1 MKTKSTYILS
11 GIALGVASLALSMPS
26 EVKAQQAGTQ
36 FAPDPSVFEQ
46 LTDMQRQISLLER
59 EVLLEDLKLRR
70 RELDIQM
77 QALEQQAAD
86 SQLERERIQREEREE
101 NEKARLE
108 VERQEA
114 IRRAEEDL
122 RISQLR
128 AEREALLR
136 SIEIASEEEEAAY
149 AAANEPPPEE
159 EPDDDGVRVVPN
171 NQVQKVVRSSASSQQ
186 QNLIVAP
193 GQQAETASMQ
203 AAQAASDFE
212 TDLGALADMLG
223 VQTPQP
229 IQAPAQIEAAPE
241 EEAEPEPE
249 PEPIAPVVRKLK
261 GVNGLLTATL
271 VIEGGGVV
279 DVIEGDRIPG
289 DWKIVSIVPGTVM
302 ARHKDAEED
311 TRLAF
316 GTRVAM
322 AESAMPPPVMQP
334 QVVEPAGPSLSGGFN
349 PIGTSPIPVPSFS
362 GF

>member
-1 MKTKSTYILS
+1 MKNKPNFVLN
-11 GIALGVASLALSMPS
+11 GIVLGVASVALVAPF
-26 EVKAQQAGTQ
+26 EVRAQQAGSQ

-77 QALEQQAAD
+77 QALEREATD
-86 SQLERERIQREEREE
+86 RELERERLQRVEREE
-101 NEKARLE
+101 SEKERLE
-108 VERQEA
+108 IERQEA

-122 RISQLR
+122 RISELR
-128 AEREALLR
+128 AEREAILR
-136 SIEIASEEEEAAY
+136 SIEIASEEEEAAAR
-149 AAANEPPPEE
+149 AAM
-159 EPDDDGVRVVPN
+159 EPDPEPESEDDEDGVRVVPS
-171 NQVQKVVRSSASSQQ
+171 NQVQRVSRLESSQQ
-186 QNLIVAP
+186 QNLIVTP
-193 GQQAETASMQ
+193 S
-203 AAQAASDFE
+203 AQAASSTIPAAQPGSNFE

-223 VQTPQP
+223 VPTPQP
-229 IQAPAQIEAAPE
+229 IQAPAEIEV
-241 EEAEPEPE
+241 EAEPEPE

-271 VIEGGGVV
+271 VIDGGGVV
-279 DVIEGDRIPG
+279 DVTEGDRIPG

-302 ARHKDAEED
+302 ARHKDADED

-322 AESAMPPPVMQP
+322 AAGAAPMMSMQP
-334 QVVEPAGPSLSGGFN
+334 QEVVPTGPSLSGGFN
-349 PIGTSPIPVPSFS
+349 PIGTSPLPVPTFS